1 MNIELLE
8 KTEHLLDR
16 GWVWKDIEGLGRVLS
31 CPNNEIYP
39 LKQIA
44 KNILVPEFL
53 KIKLESDM
61 P

>member
-8 KTEHLLDR
+8 KTEHLLKR

-31 CPNNEIYP
+31 CPDNETYP

-44 KNILVPEFL
+44 KNILIPEFL
-53 KIKLESDM
+53 KIELTSDIT
-61 P
+61 